1 MNYSS
6 CSPWLLVPPPPLS
19 ILPAHGPLHRTVSD
33 VQRGD
38 KSVHTGHGLCVIQ
51 LFFILQQIAALGG
64 EESREEVGF
73 EVLRRGAEGTTL
85 LG

>member
-1 MNYSS
+1 M
-6 CSPWLLVPPPPLS
+6 LFGHPPRPSFPPA
-19 ILPAHGPLHRTVSD
+19 PGALHRTVSE

-38 KSVHTGHGLCVIQ
+38 KGVHTGHGLCVIQ

-64 EESREEVGF
+64 EEAREEVGF